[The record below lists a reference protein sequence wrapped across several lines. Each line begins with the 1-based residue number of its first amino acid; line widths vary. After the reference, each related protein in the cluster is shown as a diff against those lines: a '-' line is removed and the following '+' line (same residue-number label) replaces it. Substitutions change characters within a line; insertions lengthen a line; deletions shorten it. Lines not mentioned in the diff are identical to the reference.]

1 MDSLP
6 LQTPGKSYIWDTKCN
21 WSQQLTNFMIL
32 HCHSPKPAHLQR
44 EQNKGV
50 KWEWGGYHY
59 VCIFK
64 TLTMALIFIFP
75 GIWIFLA
82 EYTSKEGTFLG
93 SSTLVFIFVVVQSLS
108 PVWFFE
114 TPWTAAHQA
123 WLSFTISW
131 SLLSLMSIES
141 VIPSNHLILCH
152 STSSPALSLSHHQS
166 VFQWWALCIR
176 WPKYWSF
183 SFSISP
189 SNQ

>member
-21 WSQQLTNFMIL
+21 WSQQLTNFMKL
-32 HCHSPKPAHLQR
+32 HHHSPKPAHLLHG
-44 EQNKGV
+44 QNKGV
-50 KWEWGGYHY
+50 KWERGGYHY

-64 TLTMALIFIFP
+64 TLMMALIFIFP
-75 GIWIFLA
+75 GIWIFWA
-82 EYTSKEGTFLG
+82 EYTSREGTFLG
-93 SSTLVFIFVVVQSLS
+93 SSILVFIFVVVQSLS

-131 SLLSLMSIES
+131 SLLNLMSIKS

-176 WPKYWSF
+176 WSKYWSF